1 MATDRILSRNEL
13 KKYAYNPELGQKR
26 ILELITKAHD
36 ENVVLT
42 SATSPFNMLLEGI
55 AILTANSIQESMSI
69 MRGKYPDIALTR
81 RDIAHHISDDEI
93 LGLFSKPG
101 SVNVIFKVS
110 ITDIV
115 SNGVRPTGARHIEF
129 TIPERTVITVYNTD
143 LTLLNDIVVKYYD
156 NNTSFVEMMPND
168 NPVSIKDIGIIPS
181 VIVTTEDGHPY
192 IYFEV
197 RIPQVTLTVKSFP
210 VIGSEGF
217 TKTLPF
223 QAYDNRFYF
232 AKVSYLNGTNTTPV
246 NIPIGYND
254 EYMDPYIPRAYLNI
268 VDNEVTDKL
277 VIEAAKIHIPDI
289 YFVNGSISGT
299 IYIELYETK
308 GGIYLPLTEAVAEDF
323 SFKFGLTGKSSSTA
337 AAPNINM
344 LLGSN
349 DIIASGSNG
358 LTFEELR
365 KAIIFNTKG
374 TQNLPIT
381 DYQLAYSN
389 KLDKFEVI
397 KETDTLTERSY
408 LAMRN
413 IDKEPITG
421 IRALQDV
428 YFNTVNIVLEH
439 YLKHPYVSTFED
451 NFIIKSGAVFVAKN
465 SVIDIVSKTELTEIN
480 NMTLSDR
487 IGYFKLNKY
496 FITPFYYV
504 ISRENNYSNARVYD
518 LDKPMIKSMRILD
531 INRDIQ
537 HRINTVAYT
546 IFKNKNG
553 YEVVSKIKKNAEG
566 ESILPEY
573 LHNTL
578 VIELISGNKVYID
591 GVYDDVHDVWR
602 FDIKTDHYLTP
613 NNELRL
619 LNGRANT
626 ASNYTKLV
634 TQAYFVIHTT
644 DSSVYTND
652 TFLGNILPLHTDSSN
667 RTILANESIVLELG
681 HRLDSILSK
690 IAVSYTARKYK
701 RYPNDVMGYYTESVF
716 EKDEKSGWGVKVKNG
731 RLMARFMHKKG
742 DPILDENG
750 NHVVMHRKGD
760 VILDHRGMPTVDDI
774 GGMVRHIDICM
785 LDYEF
790 YMATQ
795 ESYGKYNEM
804 CIDQLRSFILETLPS
819 RKDVLLEN
827 TSLAYKSYKTIL
839 PIKAR
844 INNIVY
850 GLSSHIRPKVVLYY
864 NVNTDFKLSA
874 ADLETVKDKVGFII
888 DKYLENTTIR
898 LNEIEDN
905 IKKELGEDII
915 AVKITGI
922 DNNDSRIIVF
932 EDTTLRLSL
941 YKALILNDYNKL
953 EVKYDIDVSIQTL

>member
-42 SATSPFNMLLEGI
+42 SATSPFNMLLEGM
-55 AILTANSIQESMSI
+55 AMLTANSIQESMAI

-232 AKVSYLNGTNTTPV
+232 AKVSYLNGSNTTPV

-277 VIEAAKIHIPDI
+277 IIEAAKIHIPDI

-323 SFKFGLTGKSSSTA
+323 SFKFGLTGKSSSAA

-365 KAIIFNTKG
+365 KVIIFNTKG

-413 IDKEPITG
+413 ID
-421 IRALQDV
+421 
-428 YFNTVNIVLEH
+428 
-439 YLKHPYVSTFED
+439 
-451 NFIIKSGAVFVAKN
+451 
-465 SVIDIVSKTELTEIN
+465 
-480 NMTLSDR
+480 
-487 IGYFKLNKY
+487 
-496 FITPFYYV
+496 
-504 ISRENNYSNARVYD
+504 
-518 LDKPMIKSMRILD
+518 
-531 INRDIQ
+531 
-537 HRINTVAYT
+537 
-546 IFKNKNG
+546 
-553 YEVVSKIKKNAEG
+553 
-566 ESILPEY
+566 
-573 LHNTL
+573 
-578 VIELISGNKVYID
+578 
-591 GVYDDVHDVWR
+591 
-602 FDIKTDHYLTP
+602 
-613 NNELRL
+613 
-619 LNGRANT
+619 
-626 ASNYTKLV
+626 
-634 TQAYFVIHTT
+634 
-644 DSSVYTND
+644 
-652 TFLGNILPLHTDSSN
+652 
-667 RTILANESIVLELG
+667 
-681 HRLDSILSK
+681 
-690 IAVSYTARKYK
+690 
-701 RYPNDVMGYYTESVF
+701 
-716 EKDEKSGWGVKVKNG
+716 
-731 RLMARFMHKKG
+731 
-742 DPILDENG
+742 
-750 NHVVMHRKGD
+750 
-760 VILDHRGMPTVDDI
+760 
-774 GGMVRHIDICM
+774 
-785 LDYEF
+785 
-790 YMATQ
+790 
-795 ESYGKYNEM
+795 
-804 CIDQLRSFILETLPS
+804 
-819 RKDVLLEN
+819 
-827 TSLAYKSYKTIL
+827 
-839 PIKAR
+839 
-844 INNIVY
+844 
-850 GLSSHIRPKVVLYY
+850 
-864 NVNTDFKLSA
+864 
-874 ADLETVKDKVGFII
+874 
-888 DKYLENTTIR
+888 
-898 LNEIEDN
+898 
-905 IKKELGEDII
+905 
-915 AVKITGI
+915 
-922 DNNDSRIIVF
+922 
-932 EDTTLRLSL
+932 
-941 YKALILNDYNKL
+941 
-953 EVKYDIDVSIQTL
+953 